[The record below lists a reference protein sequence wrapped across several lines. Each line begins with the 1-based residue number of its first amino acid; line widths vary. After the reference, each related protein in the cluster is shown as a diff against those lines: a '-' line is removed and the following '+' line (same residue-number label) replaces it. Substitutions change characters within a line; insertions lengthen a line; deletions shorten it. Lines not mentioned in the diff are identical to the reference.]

1 MPPKNLRTGFST
13 GTAASAASGAALVYL
28 LTGQALKAIDVDLP
42 DGTKFAVAIKTV
54 EKLPDGGV
62 RATVIKD
69 AGDDPD
75 VTHGAV
81 ISAKVCRLDS
91 PGGNDDIVIAGGSG
105 VGKVT
110 RPGLP
115 VPVGEPAINPVP
127 RTMIET
133 AIRRAWKESGESGPV
148 RVETVI
154 EVAGGDKLALRTLNP
169 RLGIK
174 DGISILGTSG
184 LVKPFSHEAYTA
196 TIDSALDVVQ
206 AAGIDEIVLTTGGKS
221 EKFAMSMRP
230 DLPEAAFIQMADFFH
245 YALTQGKERPLRRIG
260 VVSFFGKAVKQA
272 QGLKYTHAHK
282 AVMDLKTLAD
292 WLAEA
297 GADSEMTSLVAEA
310 NTARHALEILRE
322 HKALDLTSIVGKRM
336 LETVRDFAGP
346 NPDVWVAVLDNDGR
360 ILWQGE
366 GGGLA

>member
-1 MPPKNLRTGFST
+1 VPPKNLRTGFST

-28 LTGQALKAIDVDLP
+28 LTGRALESIDVDLP
-42 DGTKFAVAIKTV
+42 GGAILAVAIKNV
-54 EKLPDGGV
+54 EKLSDGGV

-75 VTHGAV
+75 VTHGAA
-81 ISAKVCRLDS
+81 ISAKVHRLDRQS
-91 PGGNDDIVIAGGSG
+91 NSDEIVIAGGSG
-105 VGKVT
+105 VGTVT

-115 VPVGEPAINPVP
+115 VPVGDPAINPVP
-127 RTMIET
+127 RTMIEA
-133 AIRRAWKESGESGPV
+133 AIRRAWQESGEPGPV

-154 EVAGGDKLALRTLNP
+154 EVEGGEKLAMRTLNP

-174 DGISILGTSG
+174 DGISILGTTG

-221 EKFAMSMRP
+221 EKFAMAMRP
-230 DLPEAAFIQMADFFH
+230 DLPEASFIQMADFFH
-245 YALTQGKERPLRRIG
+245 YALTQARDRPLRRIG
-260 VVSFFGKAVKQA
+260 VVSFFGKAVKQS

-282 AVMDLKTLAD
+282 AAMDLKTLAE
-292 WLAEA
+292 WLVAA

-322 HKALDLTSIVGKRM
+322 HKALDLTSAVGKRM
-336 LETVRDFAGP
+336 LETVREFAGP

-366 GGGLA
+366 GGGQA